1 MIRSF
6 KDKEAEKI
14 FQRNFSRKMPHDIQQ
29 IVFRKLRML
38 NRAITLNDL
47 RIPRGNKL
55 EQLQGARKG
64 QYSIRINE
72 QWRIC
77 FEWSNGDAYNVEITD
92 YH

>member
-6 KDKEAEKI
+6 KDGETEKI
-14 FQRNFSRKMPHDIQQ
+14 FQRNFSRKLPHDIQQ
-29 IVFRKLRML
+29 IVFCKLRML

-47 RIPRGNKL
+47 RIPPGNKL
-55 EQLQGARKG
+55 EQLQGVRKG

>member
-1 MIRSF
+1 MERR
-6 KDKEAEKI
+6 KKI
-14 FQRNFSRKMPHDIQQ
+14 FQRNFSRKLPHDIHQ

-47 RIPRGNKL
+47 RIPPGNKL

>member
-47 RIPRGNKL
+47 RIPPGNKL
-55 EQLQGARKG
+55 EQLQGVRKG